1 MTKSE
6 TVSTAEQYVGVTDVF
21 LVGSYNHIEHVKEYL
36 KKDVGAK
43 LALTLAQSNIALA
56 IRQLDRMMERLESN

>member
-1 MTKSE
+1 MNKSE
-6 TVSTAEQYVGVTDVF
+6 TISTTKQYVDITDIF

-43 LALTLAQSNIALA
+43 LALTLAQSNIASA
-56 IRQLDRMMERLESN
+56 IGQLDRMMKRLES

>member
-6 TVSTAEQYVGVTDVF
+6 TVSTAKEYVSITDIF

-36 KKDVGAK
+36 KKDVGAQ
-43 LALTLAQSNIALA
+43 LALTLSQANIASA
-56 IRQLDRMMERLESN
+56 IRQLDRMMDRLESN